1 MKKYFTEK
9 QINLSTFIGGPLAG
23 GLMLYRSFRK
33 LKKKEEARIVISTMV
48 LLTTIFWVLMF
59 NVENEIIGKLS
70 GIIVTGIF
78 VGLSSFT
85 YRKFLKNRINE
96 EFEEGAKKASSWF
109 ILPYSLGGILI
120 SIAILFLIGMN
131 QAPFKGDVTTYGVTN
146 NEIYYDKGNI
156 GLESLNKIAGVLRRY
171 GYFGDDQQNSVRA
184 EKVDNLMKV
193 TVLINESFVD
203 KPEIIEALKE
213 MKSSMQ
219 VTLSMPSQIIVEYY
233 DLGGNVHHKVY

>member
-9 QINLSTFIGGPLAG
+9 QINISTFLGGPLAG

-33 LKKKEEARIVISTMV
+33 LGNKEESMIVLSTMV
-48 LLTTIFWVLMF
+48 LLTIILWVVLF
-59 NVENEIIGKLS
+59 NMEDEKLANIL
-70 GIIVTGIF
+70 GLIVTGIF

-85 YRKFLKNRINE
+85 YKKFLKKRIE
-96 EFEEGAKKASSWF
+96 SEIEDGAQKASSWF
-109 ILPYSLGGILI
+109 ILPYSLGGLI
-120 SIAILFLIGMN
+120 ISVAILLLIGMN

-193 TVLINESFVD
+193 TVLINESYVD
-203 KPEIIEALKE
+203 KPEIIEALKG

-219 VTLSMPSQIIVEYY
+219 ATLAMPSQIIVEYY
-233 DLGGNVHHKVY
+233 DLGGSVHHKVF

>member
-9 QINLSTFIGGPLAG
+9 QINISTFLGGPLAG

-33 LKKKEEARIVISTMV
+33 LEKKEEARIVISTMV
-48 LLTTIFWVLMF
+48 LLATIFWVLMF
-59 NVENEIIGKLS
+59 NVENELIGNLS

-85 YRKFLKNRINE
+85 YKKFLKKRIE
-96 EFEEGAKKASSWF
+96 SEIEGGAQKASSWF
-109 ILPYSLGGILI
+109 ILPYSLGGLI
-120 SIAILFLIGMN
+120 ISVAILLLIGMN
-131 QAPFKGDVTTYGVTN
+131 QAPFKGDVTSYGVTK

-156 GLESLNKIAGVLRRY
+156 GLESLNKIAGVLKRH
-171 GYFGDDQQNSVRA
+171 GYFGDDQQNAVRA
-184 EKVDNLMKV
+184 EKIDNLMKV
-193 TVLINESFVD
+193 TILINESFVD
-203 KPEIIEALKE
+203 KPEIIEALKG

-219 VTLSMPSQIIVEYY
+219 ATLAMPSQIIVEYY